1 MKWGWQR
8 RNRLTFVGFCVR
20 LILSQLEGLTF
31 LQVVY
36 GDGES
41 SDFSYLVYLQ
51 DWADSN
57 SCTKV

>member
-1 MKWGWQR
+1 M
-8 RNRLTFVGFCVR
+8 VDY
-20 LILSQLEGLTF
+20 ISQLEGLTF

-51 DWADSN
+51 DEADVN
-57 SCTKV
+57 D